1 MMGEDQMHLVRKAYN
16 HQDDSVRL
24 AAAKVLSRKRTP
36 EAKEIL
42 GKMAQDQNDLVR
54 SLVEKTL
61 LINK

>member
-1 MMGEDQMHLVRKAYN
+1 
-16 HQDDSVRL
+16 
-24 AAAKVLSRKRTP
+24 VLSRKRTP